1 MTLAAFDLDNT
12 LIAGDSDR
20 LWGHFLVSRGYG
32 PVTLK
37 QRHEHYHRL
46 YQQGR
51 LDVMEFLHFQLQT
64 LAGQPMEQ
72 LLRWREEYIEQQIR
86 PRLLPRAARLIE
98 HHRSMRHRPLIIT
111 ATNRFLTEPIAAL
124 YGIADL
130 LATEPELRDGHYTG
144 RIQGSPCYAEGKLV
158 HLQHWMNHTAETL
171 QDAWFYSDSR
181 NDLPLLERVSHPV
194 AVDPDPVLQE
204 TAACRG
210 WETISLR
217 ETTATPVE
225 T

>member
-1 MTLAAFDLDNT
+1 MTLVAFDLDDT

-20 LWGHFLVSRGYG
+20 LWGHFLVSRGYS
-32 PVTLK
+32 PDDLN

-64 LAGQPMEQ
+64 LAVRPMEQ
-72 LLRWREEYIEQQIR
+72 LLCWREEYIEQQIR
-86 PRLLPRAARLIE
+86 PRLLPRAAQLIE
-98 HHRSMRHRPLIIT
+98 HHRSMHHRLVIIT

-130 LATEPELRDGHYTG
+130 LATEPELQDGRYTG

-158 HLQHWMNHTAETL
+158 HLQRWMHHTAETL

-181 NDLPLLERVSHPV
+181 NDLPLLEQVSHPV

-204 TAACRG
+204 TATRRG
-210 WETISLR
+210 WEIISLR
-217 ETTATPVE
+217 EPATTPVK